1 MQQKISIKKKV
12 IQNGDDKNYLYYA
25 PAISLKNSDN
35 QIKLLVPHPNGTDVM
50 EFNTLAEAAAAI
62 RKAGFEYKLPDGEVI
77 ENEAVETLI
86 EAAPQKSDIEALL
99 FNKFKSKTK
108 DVNPSIVTSSITA
121 LSYLNDKSSIDIFIE
136 KLGEDN
142 EKIRTAAMDALV
154 NTQMPVIDKLIDTL
168 TNPNW
173 VSRNSA
179 ISCLT
184 KISEYTDIEPE
195 KILIPI
201 INRIDDENIIVQANA
216 ILAAGKIYRNCIK
229 RQEK

>member
-1 MQQKISIKKKV
+1 MQQKIGIKKKI
-12 IQNGDDKNYLYYA
+12 IQTGDKEKTFFYV

-35 QIKLLVPHPNGTDVM
+35 QVKLLVPHPNGTDAM
-50 EFNTLAEAAAAI
+50 EFETLEEAADAI

-77 ENEAVETLI
+77 ANSQLEQLTSTPRRDDLEF
-86 EAAPQKSDIEALL
+86 AL
-99 FNKFKSKTK
+99 FRKFQSKTN
-108 DVNPSIVTSSITA
+108 DINPSIVAASLTA
-121 LSYLNDKSSIDIFIE
+121 LSYLNDKDAIDIYIE

-142 EKIRTAAMDALV
+142 EKIRTAAMDAIV
-154 NTQMPVIDKLIDTL
+154 NAQTPVIDKLIDTL
-168 TNPNW
+168 TNSNW

-184 KISEYTDIEPE
+184 KISEYTDVEPE

-201 INRIDDENIIVQANA
+201 INRIDDENTIVQANA